1 MGFADITI
9 AELAEDYQLDVTAV
23 VTMCEELGIPFEDED
38 SFLALEDAKK
48 IILAARAQQQAG

>member
-9 AELAEDYQLDVTAV
+9 AELAEDYQLDLDTVIDL
-23 VTMCEELGIPFEDED
+23 CRELGIPFTDAS

-48 IILAARAQQQAG
+48 VILATKK